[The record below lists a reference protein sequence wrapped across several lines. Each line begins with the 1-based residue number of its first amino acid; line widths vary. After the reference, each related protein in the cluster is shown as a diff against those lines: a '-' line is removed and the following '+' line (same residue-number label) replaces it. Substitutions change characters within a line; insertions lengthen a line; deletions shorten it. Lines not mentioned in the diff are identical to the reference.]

1 MRRKQEIR
9 TLELCVVDIKE
20 QSLRLSQLNTQT
32 EATVKR
38 LGELQSEFETYVTS
52 INQIV
57 QTSIIEAGAK

>member
-9 TLELCVVDIKE
+9 TLELCVADIKE